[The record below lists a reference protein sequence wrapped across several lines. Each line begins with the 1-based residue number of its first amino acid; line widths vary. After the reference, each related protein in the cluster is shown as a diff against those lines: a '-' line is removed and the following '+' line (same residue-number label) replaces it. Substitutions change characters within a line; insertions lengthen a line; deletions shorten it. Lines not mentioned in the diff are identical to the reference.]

1 MTMKPKIKR
10 LIQKMACFL
19 FYLMYG
25 IGWFMTYAFLA
36 FWFFGDAIVGY
47 ESITLAGSALSGVVS
62 GGLLYVYILK
72 S

>member
-1 MTMKPKIKR
+1 MKHKILR
-10 LIQKMACFL
+10 LIQKLACFL

-25 IGWFMTYAFLA
+25 IGWTMTYAYLA
-36 FWFFGDAIVGY
+36 FLIFGDAMVGH
-47 ESITLAGSALSGVVS
+47 ESVVLVVSALSGGVS

>member
-19 FYLMYG
+19 FYLMYV

-36 FWFFGDAIVGY
+36 FLIFGDAMVGH
-47 ESITLAGSALSGVVS
+47 ESVVLVVSALAGGVS
-62 GGLLYVYILK
+62 GGLLFMYILK

>member
-1 MTMKPKIKR
+1 MKHKIHR
-10 LIQKMACFL
+10 FVLKMACFL

-36 FWFFGDAIVGY
+36 FLIFEDAVVGH
-47 ESITLAGSALSGVVS
+47 ESITVVGSALAGGVS
-62 GGLLYVYILK
+62 GGLLYMYILK

>member
-1 MTMKPKIKR
+1 MTMKRKIKR

-19 FYLMYG
+19 FNFMYG

-36 FWFFGDAIVGY
+36 FLIFEDAVVGH
-47 ESITLAGSALSGVVS
+47 ESITVVGSALAGCVS
-62 GGLLYVYILK
+62 GGLLYMYILK

>member
-1 MTMKPKIKR
+1 MKHKIHR
-10 LIQKMACFL
+10 FVLKMACFL

-36 FWFFGDAIVGY
+36 FLIFGDAMVGH
-47 ESITLAGSALSGVVS
+47 ESVVLVVSALAGGVS
-62 GGLLYVYILK
+62 GCFLYMYILK

>member
-1 MTMKPKIKR
+1 MKHKIHR
-10 LIQKMACFL
+10 FVLKMACFL

-36 FWFFGDAIVGY
+36 FLVFGDAMVGH
-47 ESITLAGSALSGVVS
+47 ESVVLVVSALAGGVS
-62 GGLLYVYILK
+62 GGLLYMFLLK

>member
-1 MTMKPKIKR
+1 MKHKIHRFVLK
-10 LIQKMACFL
+10 IACFL

-36 FWFFGDAIVGY
+36 FLIFGDAMVGH
-47 ESITLAGSALSGVVS
+47 ESVVLVVSALFGGVS
-62 GGLLYVYILK
+62 GGLLYMYILK

>member
-1 MTMKPKIKR
+1 MKHKIHR
-10 LIQKMACFL
+10 FVLKMACFL

-36 FWFFGDAIVGY
+36 FLIFVDAMVGH
-47 ESITLAGSALSGVVS
+47 ESVVLVVSALAGGAS
-62 GGLLYVYILK
+62 GGLLYMYILK

>member
-1 MTMKPKIKR
+1 MKHKIR
-10 LIQKMACFL
+10 RFVLKMACFL

-36 FWFFGDAIVGY
+36 FLIFGDAMVGH
-47 ESITLAGSALSGVVS
+47 ESVVLVVSALAGAVS